1 MASIPKLALG
11 LVFWC
16 WWLREALK
24 RGSGSLS
31 SALLKGRDVIG
42 LCSAQRFV
50 HCVMQSNIISYGL
63 EIGRQGFSVCF
74 RLLCSAG
81 VQSER

>member
-50 HCVMQSNIISYGL
+50 H
-63 EIGRQGFSVCF
+63 
-74 RLLCSAG
+74 
-81 VQSER
+81 